1 MSDVL
6 SNVERKTLRNLGRDR
21 YYHAYGTDRDSS
33 MERAAKRAR
42 GDEAGRRQ
50 LDDWKRQEC
59 ARRFMALSETQQL
72 ELCPEFQAYIDDS
85 HRRDEDES
93 LQGPGLAQDAAAEQA
108 MPEASQQQPPQE
120 PPETRG
126 ARSRR
131 ALRKRK
137 FGRPVKEWADKSARA
152 KRDAVLKLLQM
163 LVSKTDSIEGMATV
177 LATVVNKACG
187 LFPGLHEA
195 LALNGVTRDCK
206 CGQLM
211 DALKSISKDP
221 CMQATEGCRVAVAGA
236 VQRAGFKSQRK
247 AKAMGI
253 DIAQRPWK
261 LAKIG
266 RTSKGSLKKR
276 GRPSL
281 LANPTAQR
289 MVREAAEANSHES
302 SKFMV
307 LKNKD
312 IIAVRHWSASPHQ
325 VYLQS
330 PALMK
335 GMSYKSFV
343 RLLAQ
348 EVPHVKRG
356 AGVTDYCDHCH
367 AFSTVLVKLLGL
379 RKAKPATFC
388 LVHQL
393 LPKP

>member
-6 SNVERKTLRNLGRDR
+6 SNVERKKLRNLGRDR

-42 GDEAGRRQ
+42 GDEARRRQ

-59 ARRFMALSETQQL
+59 ARRFMALAETQQL

-85 HRRDEDES
+85 RRRDEDES
-93 LQGPGLAQDAAAEQA
+93 LQGPGLGMLLLSRQCLKHHSSSRRKSLQR
-108 MPEASQQQPPQE
+108 P
-120 PPETRG
+120 G
-126 ARSRR
+126 ARG

-137 FGRPVKEWADKSARA
+137 FGRPVKGWADKSARA

-195 LALNGVTRDCK
+195 MALNGVTRDCK

-261 LAKIG
+261 LAKLG

-330 PALMK
+330 PALME

-388 LVHQL
+388 LVHRL